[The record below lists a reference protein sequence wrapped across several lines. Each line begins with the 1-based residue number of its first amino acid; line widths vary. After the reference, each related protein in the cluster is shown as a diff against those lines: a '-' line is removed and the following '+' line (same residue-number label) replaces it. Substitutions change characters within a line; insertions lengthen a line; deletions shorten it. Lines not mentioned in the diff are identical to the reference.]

1 MQTNTEI
8 MMIMMMTTPI
18 YHVELKK
25 GTSNTR
31 ILEIFKKA
39 SEEFA

>member
-1 MQTNTEI
+1 MKTNTEI

-25 GTSNTR
+25 ITSNTR
-31 ILEIFKKA
+31 ILDISKKA
-39 SEEFA
+39 SGEFA